1 MTPYPRINKYLV
13 TVGLAESR
21 RKADMLIKKGRVM
34 VNGSAQVDLSY
45 RVVGDDVVE
54 VAGHVGK
61 SRSDIYIAFNK
72 PRGLVCSHAKQANN
86 STIFDVLPKSFA
98 SLKIAGRL
106 DKDSQGLVILSSD
119 GDFIQSLAHPSN
131 EKSKTYI
138 VTTNKKVTEQNLS
151 ALNAG
156 IKLDDGISKLRA
168 TLINPTSVRVIMTEG
183 KNRQIRRSF
192 EATGLDV
199 IKLERVKIGKYSNP
213 RLGPEKFVFIGP
225 EDIL

>member
-1 MTPYPRINKYLV
+1 MNQLPRINKYLV

-21 RKADMLIKKGRVM
+21 RKADTLIKKGQVT
-34 VNGSAQVDLSY
+34 VNGKVRVDLSY
-45 RVVGDDVVE
+45 RVLGGDVVE
-54 VAGHVGK
+54 VAGQTGK
-61 SRSDIYIAFNK
+61 TRSDIYIAFNK
-72 PRGLVCSHAKQANN
+72 PRGLVCSHAKQASNA
-86 STIFDVLPKSFA
+86 TIFDALPKSFA
-98 SLKIAGRL
+98 TLKIAGRL

-119 GDFIQSLAHPSN
+119 GDFIQSLSHPSN

-138 VTTNKKVTEQNLS
+138 VTTDKKVPEQGLS

-156 IKLDDGISKLRA
+156 IKLDDGISKLKA

-192 EATGLDV
+192 EALELDV

-213 RLGPEKFVFIGP
+213 RLMPEKFVFIQP